1 MRRRD
6 FLPALAAPLALA
18 QTPDPVKRKG
28 QFKQGVTRGVFG
40 RGMSLEDSCREAAK
54 LGIKGYDLIGPA
66 DWPTLKK
73 YGLTPSMYP
82 PGPGGNIPEALNR
95 RENHDR
101 IVTSMLAALDE
112 AAANGVPNIITF
124 SGNRKG
130 MDDREGTDNCVA
142 ALNRMKAKAE

>member
-18 QTPDPVKRKG
+18 QTPAPVPAKG
-28 QFKQGVTRGVFG
+28 KFKQGVTRGVFG

-54 LGIKGYDLIGPA
+54 LGITGYDLIGPP

-73 YGLTPSMYP
+73 YGLTPTMYP

-95 RENHDR
+95 KENHDR
-101 IVTSMLAALDE
+101 LEPLMNAAIDE
-112 AAANGVPNIITF
+112 AKANGAPNIITF

-130 MDDREGTDNCVA
+130 TADA
-142 ALNRMKAKAE
+142 